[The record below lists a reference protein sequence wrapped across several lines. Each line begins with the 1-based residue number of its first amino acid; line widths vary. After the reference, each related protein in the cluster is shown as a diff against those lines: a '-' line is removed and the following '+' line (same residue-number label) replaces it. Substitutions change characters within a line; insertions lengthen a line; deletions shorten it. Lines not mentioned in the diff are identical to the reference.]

1 MRKRISN
8 MILNLWAR
16 RSSQSIIQYYRDKG
30 IKIGKGSFCMHPK
43 SLMIDTS
50 RPSQIEIGEN
60 VFLHRGLTI
69 LSHDYASWVF
79 LGLNGDFI
87 PSQGNV
93 KIGNNIWF
101 GYNCTVLKGVTI
113 GDNCIIGLGS
123 VVSKSIPPNSVA
135 AGIPAKVIC
144 TIEEYYEKR
153 KREYVDEAIEYAL
166 CIRKNLNRE
175 PKVEDFYDDYP
186 VFVDATN
193 LHMYPDYPYDRV
205 FKGDRFKKWK
215 ANHKAVFNGFE
226 EFMIAVNKK
235 ANE

>member
-1 MRKRISN
+1 MIKRISN
-8 MILNLWAR
+8 MFLNLWVR
-16 RSSQSIIQYYRDKG
+16 RSSQAIIQYYRGKG

-50 RPSQIEIGEN
+50 RPCQIEIGEN
-60 VFLHRGLTI
+60 VFLHRGLTV

-79 LGLNGDFI
+79 LGMNGDFI

-135 AGIPAKVIC
+135 AGIPARVIC
-144 TIEEYYEKR
+144 TIDEYYEKR
-153 KREYVDEAIEYAL
+153 KYEYIDEAIEYAL
-166 CIRKNLNRE
+166 SIRKNLKRE

-186 VFVDATN
+186 VFVDAGN
-193 LHMYPDYPYDRV
+193 MHKYPDYPYHKV
-205 FKGDRFKKWK
+205 FKGDRLEKWK
-215 ANHKAVFNGFE
+215 VNHKAVFNGFE
-226 EFMIAVNKK
+226 EFMVAVNNKV
-235 ANE
+235 NE